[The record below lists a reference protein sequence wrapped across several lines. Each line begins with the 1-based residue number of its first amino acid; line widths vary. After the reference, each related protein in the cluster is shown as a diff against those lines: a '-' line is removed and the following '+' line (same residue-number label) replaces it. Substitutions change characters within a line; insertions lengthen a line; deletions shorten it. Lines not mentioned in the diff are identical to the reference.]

1 MVNNDQFFYKTIL
14 YSSVL
19 SSITNSLLRLMEGG
33 NYVNKRAVEY
43 GESETR
49 ENQLQNSEGGE
60 FKYKR

>member
-1 MVNNDQFFYKTIL
+1 
-14 YSSVL
+14 
-19 SSITNSLLRLMEGG
+19 MEGG